1 MELYLNDILVDL
13 DDRVP
18 FPLTF
23 NISDIKDLTARKGNN
38 SKTIKLPGTQTNTAL
53 MVQVFSWSASEVSSG
68 IGSTF
73 INFDPSVRIPARYYH
88 NGLLEFQGVA
98 QLSECK
104 YSQGSWEFEVLLIS
118 ETIDYIGRLSK
129 VKLNELDFSMYNHIY
144 NRANQLDNWAGN
156 IQVNGVSTPNVV
168 AGNYT
173 GAGYYYGL
181 IDYGYPRTVANEFNV
196 DEIIPQ
202 VFVYDI
208 LKKAFNY
215 CGLSWSSTFLESQRF
230 KRLLLAFEGGELP
243 QIDSTASALSSA
255 TMNEL
260 NDGSGYFITQTLYGA
275 SGLYFPYYSY
285 DPVDVSIITDP
296 SNQVQQ
302 TNAMRFVA
310 ASEGT
315 FTVDYYG
322 DHQFNINLVAFYGT
336 AATANYKVEL
346 HIFVDNSLVSSDE
359 IYAGTVV
366 NFNTSQTINI
376 NFSYLRDV
384 YLLINQELR
393 CEIRL
398 LYNMNSDDMSS
409 LSEQVFITLATLG
422 SNLDIIRKVQNL
434 SAGAALNVGSF
445 LPEMDAGTF
454 FKGLVTMFN
463 LYVKPNMDT
472 PTMMEIEPLNDFYN
486 SSADAVDWTAKVDW
500 SKEMTVTPTINYA
513 SKNYRFKWE
522 EDEDYFNAKYR
533 TDIGKDYGNF
543 QISSTNQFAQG
554 DTDFTV
560 PFSQKLLAQIPFDD
574 TTFTDLIVP
583 RSFQMQQNEDG
594 SSNMTQIKGKPF
606 IVQLGGLRTGAWIHI
621 DELGIGHN
629 EADYPYVGHLDS
641 LDTPTFDLN
650 FGVPD
655 YVYWITGSYPTDN
668 LYMYHEKFI
677 KELLSRYGKEVQ
689 LFASLDSND
698 INTLDFRNLVMID
711 GVVFRLQS
719 VKDYDSGKDQ
729 STKVELIR
737 IIEGEGIT
745 GQIVDI
751 PYDLFG
757 LPTWRVTEGNIFRET
772 EEGEI
777 RRIQ

>member
-53 MVQVFSWSASEVSSG
+53 MVQVFSWSASEVASG

-129 VKLNELDFSMYNHIY
+129 VKLNELDFSMYDHLY
-144 NRANQLDNWAGN
+144 DRANQLDNWAGN
-156 IQVNGVSTPNVV
+156 IQVNGISTPNVV

-208 LKKAFNY
+208 LQKAFNY

-230 KRLLLAFEGGELP
+230 KRLLLAFEGGQLP
-243 QIDSTASALSSA
+243 QITSTISDQGSA

-260 NDGSGYFITQTLYGA
+260 NDGTGYLITQQISSPYGTWQA
-275 SGLYFPYYSY
+275 GYQY

-310 ASEGT
+310 ASESL
-315 FTVDYYG
+315 FTLNYYG
-322 DHQFNINLVAFYGT
+322 DHNFQVVPTFGPGILGT
-336 AATANYKVEL
+336 VNYTVEL
-346 HIFVDNSLVSSDE
+346 HVFVDNSLVSSDT
-359 IYAGTVV
+359 IYQGTIL
-366 NFNTSQTINI
+366 NFNTNQSVNI
-376 NFSYLRDV
+376 NFNYSRNY
-384 YLLINQELR
+384 YLLVNQELR
-393 CEIRL
+393 CEVKL
-398 LYNMNSDDMSS
+398 LVNVNTPPNVYYEYINVT
-409 LSEQVFITLATLG
+409 LSTLG
-422 SNLDIIRKVQNL
+422 SNIDIIKTQQNIIAGSNMYL
-434 SAGAALNVGSF
+434 SALM
-445 LPEMDAGTF
+445 PEMDAGTF

-463 LYVKPNMDT
+463 LYVKPNVDT
-472 PTMMEIEPLNDFYN
+472 PTMMEIEPLTDFYN

-522 EDEDYFNAKYR
+522 QDEDYFNAKYR

-629 EADYPYVGHLDS
+629 EPDYPYVGHLDS
-641 LDTPTFDLN
+641 LDSPTFDLN

-729 STKVELIR
+729 STKLELIR

-772 EEGEI
+772 EDGEI

>member
-13 DDRVP
+13 DDRIP

-23 NISDIKDLTARKGNN
+23 NISDVKDLTARKGNN

-144 NRANQLDNWAGN
+144 NRANQVDNWAGN

-173 GAGYYYGL
+173 GTGYYYGI

-215 CGLSWSSTFLESQRF
+215 CGLSWSSTFFESQRF

-243 QIDSTASALSSA
+243 QIDSTASAIQSA
-255 TMNEL
+255 TMTED
-260 NDGSGYFITQTLYGA
+260 NDGTGNLIS
-275 SGLYFPYYSY
+275 YYQYVLNNQWQPVYQY
-285 DPVDVSIITDP
+285 DPVDVTIITDP

-310 ASEGT
+310 SSEGI

-322 DHQFNINLVAFYGT
+322 DHNLILDPVATLNTLNTVYT
-336 AATANYKVEL
+336 LEL
-346 HIFVDNSLVSSDE
+346 HVFVDNSLVSNDT
-359 IYAGTVV
+359 IYQGTVLSY
-366 NFNTSQTINI
+366 NTLQSINI
-376 NFSYLRDV
+376 NFTYSRDF
-384 YLLINQELR
+384 YMLINQDLR
-393 CEIRL
+393 CEIMARFDT
-398 LYNMNSDDMSS
+398 NTTIPSS
-409 LSEQVFITLATLG
+409 LDAVQYTLSSIG
-422 SNLDIIRKVQNL
+422 SNIDVIKKIQNIT
-434 SAGAALNVGSF
+434 AGSLLNVGTF
-445 LPEMDAGTF
+445 LPEMDAATF

-463 LYVKPNMDT
+463 LYVKPNVDT

-486 SSADAVDWTAKVDW
+486 SSADAIDWTAKVDW
-500 SKEMTVTPTINYA
+500 SKDMTVTPTINYA

-554 DTDFTV
+554 DTDFSV

-583 RSFQMQQNEDG
+583 RSFQIQQNEDA
-594 SSNMTQIKGKPF
+594 SSNMAQIKGKPF

-641 LDTPTFDLN
+641 LDSPTFDLN

-689 LFASLDSND
+689 LYAVLNSSD

-711 GVVFRLQS
+711 GVVFRLQA

-729 STKVELIR
+729 STKLELIR

-757 LPTWRVTEGNIFRET
+757 LPTWRATEGNIFRET

-777 RRIQ
+777 RRTE

>member
-129 VKLNELDFSMYNHIY
+129 VKLNELDFSMYDHVY
-144 NRANQLDNWAGN
+144 DRANQLDNWAGN

-208 LKKAFNY
+208 LQKAFNY

-230 KRLLLAFEGGELP
+230 KRLLMAFEGGQLP
-243 QIDSTASALSSA
+243 EITSTISAQGSA

-260 NDGSGYFITQTLYGA
+260 NDGSGFMIQYGQYVTSGTITNTYQ
-275 SGLYFPYYSY
+275 Y

-302 TNAMRFVA
+302 TNAMKFVA
-310 ASEGT
+310 ASESL
-315 FTVDYYG
+315 FTLNYYG
-322 DHQFNINLVAFYGT
+322 DHQFSIDPQFTSGASIGYSLKLCV
-336 AATANYKVEL
+336 
-346 HIFVDNSLVSSDE
+346 FVDNSLYSSDE
-359 IYAGTVV
+359 IYSGQLLNISTIQTV
-366 NFNTSQTINI
+366 NI
-376 NFSYLRDV
+376 NFNYTRDI
-384 YLLINQELR
+384 YLLVNQ
-393 CEIRL
+393 EIRL
-398 LYNMNSDDMSS
+398 EILLSITQLTTNLVIGDYLEFS
-409 LSEQVFITLATLG
+409 LLTLG
-422 SNLDIIRKVQNL
+422 SNIDIIKTQQNIIAGSTMYL
-434 SAGAALNVGSF
+434 SALM
-445 LPEMDAGTF
+445 PEMDAGTF

-463 LYVKPNMDT
+463 LYVKPNVDT

-522 EDEDYFNAKYR
+522 QDEDYFNAKYR

-554 DTDFTV
+554 DTDYTV

-594 SSNMTQIKGKPF
+594 SSTMTLIKGKPF

-629 EADYPYVGHLDS
+629 EPDYPYVGHLDS

-711 GVVFRLQS
+711 GVVFRLQA

-729 STKVELIR
+729 STKLELIR
-737 IIEGEGIT
+737 IIEGEGIS